1 MESFT
6 GKVAVVTGA
15 GSGIGRGLAQAFAA
29 EGMRVVAADL
39 DEARLG
45 AIVDELQDQGVE
57 CFGHVTDVGDA
68 GAVEAL
74 AAATYDRFGAAHVVC
89 NNAGV
94 SSYGRQWETTL
105 ADWQWVLDACLWGVI
120 HGIRSFV
127 PRMLDAGDPGHVVNT
142 ASFGGLIGSP
152 NLGPYSA
159 AKHAVVGIS
168 KGLRAELAK
177 TPVDVSVLCPGEVR
191 TSIFA
196 TTRARIESAAEGG
209 LGPRQQKMF
218 DLISGRLDTAGVEP
232 ADAAAMVVDAVRDH
246 RFWVLPNVAAY
257 VPLLQDE
264 IEELLGSAARG

>member
-1 MESFT
+1 VESFT

-15 GSGIGRGLAQAFAA
+15 ASGIGRGLAQTFAS

-39 DEARLG
+39 DEPRL
-45 AIVDELQDQGVE
+45 AAVVAELQGQGVE

-68 GAVEAL
+68 EAIEAL

-94 SSYGRQWETTL
+94 SSYGRQWETSL
-105 ADWQWVLDACLWGVI
+105 EDWRWVLDACLWGVI

-127 PRMLDAGDPGHVVNT
+127 PRMLDAGEPGHVVNT
-142 ASFGGLIGSP
+142 ASFGGLIGSAY
-152 NLGPYSA
+152 LGPYSA
-159 AKHAVVGIS
+159 AKHAVVGLS
-168 KGLRAELAK
+168 KGLRVELRDSS
-177 TPVDVSVLCPGEVR
+177 VDVSVLCPGEVR

-196 TTRARIESAAEGG
+196 TTRARLEAATDGG
-209 LGPRQQKMF
+209 LAPRQQKMF

-232 ADAAAMVVDAVRDH
+232 ADAAAMVVDAVRRQ

-257 VPLLQDE
+257 VPLLRDE
-264 IEELLGSAARG
+264 VEELLGSEPRG

>member
-1 MESFT
+1 MESFQ

-39 DEARLG
+39 DETRLG
-45 AIVDELQDQGVE
+45 SVIDDLQAQSTE

-74 AAATYDRFGAAHVVC
+74 AAATYDRFGGAHVVC

-94 SSYGRQWETTL
+94 SSYGRQWDTTL
-105 ADWQWVLDACLWGVI
+105 EDWRWVIDACMWGVI

-127 PRMLDAGDPGHVVNT
+127 PRMLDAGEPGHVVNT
-142 ASFGGLIGSP
+142 ASFGGLIASP
-152 NLGPYSA
+152 NLGPYTA

-168 KGLRAELAK
+168 KGLRVELAR

-196 TTRARIESAAEGG
+196 TTRARIEAATEGG
-209 LGPRQQKMF
+209 LAPRQQKMF
-218 DLISGRLDTAGVEP
+218 DLISGRLDTEGVEP
-232 ADAAAMVVDAVRDH
+232 AAAAALVVDAVRNG
-246 RFWVLPNVAAY
+246 RFWVLPNVDAY
-257 VPLLQDE
+257 LPLLRDE
-264 IEELLGSAARG
+264 VDELLGSAPDG